1 MITML
6 NGREVAKLTGLSYS
20 TVRKLATTPGA
31 AFPPSVKIGRSRRW
45 SYEHLQAWLEANM
58 NTQPTRKE
66 QLPSETKKAS

>member
-6 NGREVAKLTGLSYS
+6 NAREVAKLTGLAYS

-45 SYEHLQAWLEANM
+45 SYEHLQGWLEANM
-58 NTQPTRKE
+58 NNQP
-66 QLPSETKKAS
+66 TKKAS